1 MDVVAASAEG
11 RTWSP
16 VDAGTGKIELLS
28 YSRRTLVMLQAP
40 GQTVPDTCAMVKARL
55 AAKDESSS
63 R

>member
-11 RTWSP
+11 RTWSLG
-16 VDAGTGKIELLS
+16 AGTSRIELLS
-28 YSRRTLVMLQAP
+28 YSRRTPVMLEAP

-55 AAKDESSS
+55 AAKDESPS